1 MPATKSWL
9 LRIPEI
15 RKNVSQLTVPVI
27 DRAML
32 ERIFGVRKSR
42 AVQLMNAFGAM
53 EAGQTMVIG
62 VADLDHHLAAV
73 QAGAEYEREA
83 RRRKRLADAL
93 EDLRRNAQA
102 RRVRLPASAPVP
114 AGGMPEGITLLPGRL
129 LVSFQDPADLLGK
142 LYGLAQAAAAD
153 FEAFRAAVEGAPDPG
168 SRLPKASTN
177 SPSQ

>member
-1 MPATKSWL
+1 MAATKSWL

-32 ERIFGVRKSR
+32 ERIFGVRKRR

-62 VADLDHHLAAV
+62 VADLDRHLAAV
-73 QAGAEYEREA
+73 QAGAEYECEA

-93 EDLRRNAQA
+93 EGLRRNAEA

-129 LVSFQDPADLLGK
+129 LVSFRDPADLLGK